1 MADSTEENESQQ
13 QEKGDYTAR
22 LEELELEKA
31 KWEARLAKRT
41 ADVEALK
48 AYKEALEALVAAAVE
63 QDQAPA
69 A

>member
-1 MADSTEENESQQ
+1 MAESAAEDSSQSQ
-13 QEKGDYTAR
+13 GDDDYAAR

-31 KWEARLAKRT
+31 RWEARVAKKT

-48 AYKEALEALVAAAVE
+48 AYKATLEALVAAVVE
-63 QDQAPA
+63 DPQAPA

>member
-1 MADSTEENESQQ
+1 MAGSTEENETPQ
-13 QEKGDYTAR
+13 QEKGDNTAR

-31 KWEARLAKRT
+31 EWEARLAKRT
-41 ADVEALK
+41 AEVEALK
-48 AYKEALEALVAAAVE
+48 AYKEELEALVAAAVE

>member
-1 MADSTEENESQQ
+1 MAESAAEGSSRSQ
-13 QEKGDYTAR
+13 GDDDYAAR

-31 KWEARLAKRT
+31 RWEARVAKKT

-48 AYKEALEALVAAAVE
+48 AYKATLEALVAAVVE
-63 QDQAPA
+63 DPQAPA

>member
-1 MADSTEENESQQ
+1 MADSVEENESQQ

-31 KWEARLAKRT
+31 KWEARLAKKT

-48 AYKEALEALVAAAVE
+48 AYKEALEALVAVAVE
-63 QDQAPA
+63 PDQAPA

>member
-1 MADSTEENESQQ
+1 MVESTAENSSQPQ
-13 QEKGDYTAR
+13 GDGDYAAR

-31 KWEARLAKRT
+31 RWEARLAKKT

-48 AYKEALEALVAAAVE
+48 AYKAMLEALVAAPVE
-63 QDQAPA
+63 DPQAPA

>member
-1 MADSTEENESQQ
+1 MAESTA
-13 QEKGDYTAR
+13 EKSSPPQRDDDYAAR

-31 KWEARLAKRT
+31 RWEARLAKKT

-48 AYKEALEALVAAAVE
+48 AYKAMLEALVAAPVE
-63 QDQAPA
+63 DPQAPA